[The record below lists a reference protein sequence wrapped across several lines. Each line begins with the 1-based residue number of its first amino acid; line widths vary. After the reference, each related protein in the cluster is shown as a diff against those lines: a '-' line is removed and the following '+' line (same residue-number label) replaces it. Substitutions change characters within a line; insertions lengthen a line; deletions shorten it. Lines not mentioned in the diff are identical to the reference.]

1 MSSNQNPALDQ
12 NPALE
17 QNPGPKQHR
26 FVRAPHRTLLGL
38 SAPLLLSLIAEPLTG
53 LADTAFV
60 ARLGAAQLAG
70 LGAGAAVLSSLF
82 WVFNF
87 LGIGTQSEVAR
98 GEGSGDHERAGLA
111 NAQALLL
118 SVLLGLAAALA
129 GLAFL
134 DPLVR
139 LMGATGELEAPA
151 KDYIAIRLWGAPAV
165 LMSVAAFGTLRGL
178 QDMRTP
184 LWIAGGVNLLNILAD
199 PLLIF
204 GYGPIPRMEVTG
216 AALASVVSQWVGAVA
231 VVTVTVRRLGWPAR
245 LRLGELGQLAAI
257 GRDLF
262 LRTASLN
269 LFLLVTTRVATE
281 GGADVG
287 AAHQGIRQ
295 VWVFT
300 ALFLDAFAIAGQSLV
315 AYFLGAGQQAEC
327 RRVAAVVCQWSLGA
341 GALLM
346 AAMFLGRDLAAVAL
360 IPPASH
366 AVFFSAWSVAALSQP
381 VNALSFATDGIHWGT
396 GDFRYLRNAVIVA
409 TMIGLA
415 GLTRVDASASTV
427 LLQIW
432 IVTLGWTT
440 IRAAFGMLR
449 IWPGWGRAPLAVTGP
464 DGNEAKN

>member
-1 MSSNQNPALDQ
+1 
-12 NPALE
+12 
-17 QNPGPKQHR
+17 
-26 FVRAPHRTLLGL
+26 
-38 SAPLLLSLIAEPLTG
+38 
-53 LADTAFV
+53 
-60 ARLGAAQLAG
+60 
-70 LGAGAAVLSSLF
+70 
-82 WVFNF
+82 
-87 LGIGTQSEVAR
+87 
-98 GEGSGDHERAGLA
+98 
-111 NAQALLL
+111 
-118 SVLLGLAAALA
+118 
-129 GLAFL
+129 
-134 DPLVR
+134 
-139 LMGATGELEAPA
+139 
-151 KDYIAIRLWGAPAV
+151 
-165 LMSVAAFGTLRGL
+165 
-178 QDMRTP
+178 
-184 LWIAGGVNLLNILAD
+184 
-199 PLLIF
+199 
-204 GYGPIPRMEVTG
+204 MEVTG
-216 AALASVVSQWVGAVA
+216 AALASVVSQWVGAMA

-315 AYFLGAGQQAEC
+315 AYFLGAGQQSEC

-341 GALLM
+341 GGLLM

-409 TMIGLA
+409 TVIGLA

-427 LLQIW
+427 LFQIW

-464 DGNEAKN
+464 DGNESKN